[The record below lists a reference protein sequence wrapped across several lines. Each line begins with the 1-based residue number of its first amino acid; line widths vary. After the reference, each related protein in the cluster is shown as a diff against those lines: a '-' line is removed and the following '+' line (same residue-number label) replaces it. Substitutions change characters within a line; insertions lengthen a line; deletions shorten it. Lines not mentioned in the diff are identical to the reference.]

1 MFGGFQ
7 PNAFQPDTY
16 QNTDIETIPPAP
28 TTGGGGGRS
37 RGRRLARQRV
47 ILPDDTEV
55 YVNEFELQ
63 ALLKE
68 FVHKTVKVSQ
78 KRTKVVKIV
87 GADLDR
93 IELPDFGSP
102 EPFRLELP
110 QRFIWQPAP
119 NLYAV
124 VQRRIAEQEE
134 EARLARRRKLKKI
147 LLMMH

>member
-7 PNAFQPDTY
+7 PDVFQPNAFQ
-16 QNTDIETIPPAP
+16 NTNVETIPPVV
-28 TTGGGGGRS
+28 TGGGGAGRS
-37 RGRRLARQRV
+37 RRGKRQRV

-93 IELPDFGSP
+93 IDLPDFGSM

-110 QRFIWQPAP
+110 QRFIWQPDP

-134 EARLARRRKLKKI
+134 EQRLARRRKLKKI

>member
-7 PNAFQPDTY
+7 PNAFQPDAY
-16 QNTDIETIPPAP
+16 QNSNVPAVTP
-28 TTGGGGGRS
+28 AVTGGGGGRS
-37 RGRRLARQRV
+37 RRNRRQRV

-55 YVNEFELQ
+55 YVTEFELQ

-93 IELPDFGSP
+93 IELPDFGSM
-102 EPFRLELP
+102 EPVRLELP
-110 QRFIWQPAP
+110 ARFMWKPDA

-124 VQRRIAEQEE
+124 VQQKLEEQQ
-134 EARLARRRKLKKI
+134 RRRRKL
-147 LLMMH
+147 LLMVH